1 MSTLTLANITTANGT
16 TNLTLATGNTS
27 NPSIVIS
34 AATGAASFGS
44 NTVSSSP
51 ISATAGAVAAV
62 VGSSNGSATPGVY
75 GTTTNATG
83 YGVIGTALGGYG
95 VYATSNTG
103 VGLVVQSNTGT
114 IAQFA
119 NATNSSIF
127 TITNAGAITGGK
139 IITGT
144 VISASANTFLD
155 FTGIP
160 SWARRVTLMFS
171 AVSMSAT
178 ADILVQ
184 LGSGS
189 VQTTGYSSVGS
200 GIATTVATTAS
211 TAGFIVGNTGAL
223 LAANFLDGQMIFNI
237 LATGTNTWA
246 GSGSF
251 AMRTTPQTML
261 SSGVVSLV
269 GALDRLRITSV
280 ANTATFDAGS
290 ININWE

>member
-16 TNLTLATGNTS
+16 TDLSLKTGNTS
-27 NPSIVIS
+27 NFGIAIS
-34 AATGAASFGS
+34 SATGLVSVGNTTSQTSDALNIYS
-44 NTVSSSP
+44 NSGKAIYAQS
-51 ISATAGAVAAV
+51 
-62 VGSSNGSATPGVY
+62 
-75 GTTTNATG
+75 TTNAAIQAFSSTLQGVQGISNTG
-83 YGVIGTALGGYG
+83 PGISAI
-95 VYATSNTG
+95 SNTG
-103 VGLVVQSNTGT
+103 VGLTVQSNTGI

-127 TITNAGAITGGK
+127 TITNTGAITGGK

-160 SWARRVTLMFS
+160 SWVRRVTLMFS
-171 AVSMSAT
+171 GVSLNAT
-178 ADILVQ
+178 ADVLIQ
-184 LGSGS
+184 LGAAG
-189 VQTTGYSSVGS
+189 VFQTTSYSSVGS

-211 TAGFIVGNTGAL
+211 TAGFIIGNTGAL
-223 LAANFLDGQMIFNI
+223 LAANFLDGQIIFN
-237 LATGTNTWA
+237 LLNPGSFTYT

-261 SSGVVSLV
+261 SSGVVSLTSN
-269 GALDRLRITSV
+269 LDRIRITSV

-290 ININWE
+290 INISYE